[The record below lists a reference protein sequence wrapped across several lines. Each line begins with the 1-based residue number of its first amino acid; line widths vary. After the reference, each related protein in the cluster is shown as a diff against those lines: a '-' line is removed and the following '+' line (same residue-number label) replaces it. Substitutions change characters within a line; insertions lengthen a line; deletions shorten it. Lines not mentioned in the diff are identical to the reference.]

1 MRRAAELF
9 RLRELLLLLVVKE
22 LRLKYK
28 GTVLGFL
35 WSVLNPV
42 LMMLVYAVVFTLI
55 ARFSIERYPIF
66 LLSGL
71 LPWAAFTGAIAS
83 ATTAITSNGGL
94 VRRVAFPLELLPLT
108 AVLSNLF
115 NLVLSLGILLVFCLF
130 YRQPLGWPLLSLPVI
145 LLLQGALSTGL
156 ALVLAAVTV
165 YFRDVEHLTG
175 IALTLLFFLTPIVY
189 PLAAINNEAFHQA
202 LLLNPLTWLF
212 ASYQRVWHDNAWPD
226 PIQLLALA
234 GAAALAATLGV
245 LVFGRLEGRLAEEV

>member
-9 RLRELLLLLVVKE
+9 RLRELLLLLVVKD

-28 GTVLGFL
+28 ATVLGFL

-115 NLVLSLGILLVFCLF
+115 NLILSLGILV
-130 YRQPLGWPLLSLPVI
+130 
-145 LLLQGALSTGL
+145 
-156 ALVLAAVTV
+156 
-165 YFRDVEHLTG
+165 
-175 IALTLLFFLTPIVY
+175 FFLTPIVY
-189 PLAAINNEAFHQA
+189 PLAAINNETFHQA

-226 PIQLLALA
+226 PLQLLALA
-234 GAAALAATLGV
+234 GAAAFAAALGV
-245 LVFGRLEGRLAEEV
+245 LVFRRLEGRLAEEV

>member
-71 LPWAAFTGAIAS
+71 LPWAAFTGAIAA
-83 ATTAITSNGGL
+83 ATTAITSNGAL
-94 VRRVAFPLELLPLT
+94 ARRVAF
-108 AVLSNLF
+108 
-115 NLVLSLGILLVFCLF
+115 
-130 YRQPLGWPLLSLPVI
+130 
-145 LLLQGALSTGL
+145 
-156 ALVLAAVTV
+156 
-165 YFRDVEHLTG
+165 
-175 IALTLLFFLTPIVY
+175 
-189 PLAAINNEAFHQA
+189 
-202 LLLNPLTWLF
+202 
-212 ASYQRVWHDNAWPD
+212 
-226 PIQLLALA
+226 
-234 GAAALAATLGV
+234 
-245 LVFGRLEGRLAEEV
+245 